1 VFFYFKTKE
10 NLFKQILYSLIKDI
24 YILIEKILNEK
35 LSPIEKLKKI
45 YDSYIEF
52 QLQNMNLFNS
62 LRKILS
68 TENPKIE
75 EVKEKLLN
83 ISQQMIPLIEEMLN
97 KGLIKKIDPTIPLA
111 EVVPSMLMMYASA
124 VSTMVFFYPNN
135 INKIKDIFWEVLLHG
150 ILHEEVSVR
159 MTMFNEKI

>member
-1 VFFYFKTKE
+1 
-10 NLFKQILYSLIKDI
+10 
-24 YILIEKILNEK
+24 
-35 LSPIEKLKKI
+35 
-45 YDSYIEF
+45 
-52 QLQNMNLFNS
+52 MNLFNS